1 MSSGSV
7 VSAPVDRLITALSK
21 PPASFAWSASDG
33 ALIGAAQGIVIQVLP
48 HKIECMAVMAY
59 DAPVLAQN
67 NATLMLFALTA
78 LRPDWNAAGDWLAQQ
93 MKQAA
98 QSVKRAYAG
107 PNADQ
112 GCCFEY
118 DKQHSRATL
127 TIKRD

>member
-1 MSSGSV
+1 
-7 VSAPVDRLITALSK
+7 
-21 PPASFAWSASDG
+21 
-33 ALIGAAQGIVIQVLP
+33 
-48 HKIECMAVMAY
+48 
-59 DAPVLAQN
+59 
-67 NATLMLFALTA
+67 MLFALTA

-127 TIKRD
+127 TIKRG